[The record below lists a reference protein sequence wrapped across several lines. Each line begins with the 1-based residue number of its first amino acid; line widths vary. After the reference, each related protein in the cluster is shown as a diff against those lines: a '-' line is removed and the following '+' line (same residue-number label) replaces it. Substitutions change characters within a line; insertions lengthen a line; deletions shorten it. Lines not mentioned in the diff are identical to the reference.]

1 MSTTAGP
8 RLPRGFIFDLDGTLL
23 ANMPLHEEAFRHFTD
38 KHGLPRLTGE
48 MRARL
53 DGKRN
58 RDIFPILFG
67 ATLAPEVLRSYADE
81 KEALYRALSKG
92 RLVALPGLTRLLDA
106 LERRGLPMALA
117 TSAPLE
123 TVTHTL
129 TELGLT
135 GRLTRI
141 VRSDTMERGKPH
153 PDVFLA
159 AAQLIEIA
167 PEDCVAFEDAPAGIL
182 AARAA
187 GMHCVALTTSFPGGT
202 FAAHGAVPDIEVSDF
217 DAYLAGPG
225 AWLLG

>member
-1 MSTTAGP
+1 MSTTTGS
-8 RLPRGFIFDLDGTLL
+8 RLPRGFIFDLDGTLA
-23 ANMPLHEEAFRHFTD
+23 ANMPLHEEAFRLFTD

-67 ATLAPEVLRSYADE
+67 GTLAPDVLRGYADE
-81 KEALYRALSKG
+81 KEVLYRDLSKG
-92 RLVALPGLTRLLDA
+92 RLVALPGLIRLLDA
-106 LERRGLPMALA
+106 LDRRGLPAALA

-123 TVTHTL
+123 NVTHTL
-129 TELGLT
+129 SELGLAA
-135 GRLTRI
+135 RLTRI

-159 AAQLIEIA
+159 AAQLIEV
-167 PEDCVAFEDAPAGIL
+167 PPGDCIAFEDAPAGIM

-187 GMHCVALTTSFPGGT
+187 GMQCVALTTSFPGGT
-202 FAAHGAVPDIEVSDF
+202 FAAHGATPDVEVPDFE
-217 DAYLAGPG
+217 AYLAGPG
-225 AWLLG
+225 AWLVG